1 MAERAQTGTWVDP
14 YRGYNFKLEVQGVVE
29 GHFAECTGIGIKVNA
44 YSYREGGNSQVTH
57 RVPGAV
63 EYADVTLR
71 YGLTASKELWTW
83 FTKIVKGTVD
93 RRNISIVVLDSDGQ
107 SEGARWNLINA
118 WPAQWSGAPLN
129 ASGNEVAIESMTFV
143 FESIERD

>member
-1 MAERAQTGTWVDP
+1 MAERAQTGVWVDP
-14 YRGYNFKLEVQGVVE
+14 YRGYNFKIEMQGVVE

-44 YSYREGGNSQVTH
+44 YSYREGGNCQVTH

-93 RRNISIVVLDSDGQ
+93 RRNISIVVLDADCQ
-107 SEGARWNLINA
+107 AEGARWNLINA
-118 WPAQWSGAPLN
+118 WPSQWSGAPLN

>member
-1 MAERAQTGTWVDP
+1 MAERAQTGNWVDP
-14 YRGYNFKLEVQGVVE
+14 FRGYNFKLEVQGVVE
-29 GHFAECTGIGIKVNA
+29 GHFAECTAIGIKVNA

-71 YGLTASKELWTW
+71 YGLTASRELWTW
-83 FTKIVKGTVD
+83 FMKIVKGTVD
-93 RRNISIVVLDSDGQ
+93 RRNISIVVLDADGQ
-107 SEGARWNLINA
+107 TEGARWNLINA
-118 WPAQWSGAPLN
+118 WPSQWSGAPLN

-143 FESIERD
+143 FESVDRD

>member
-1 MAERAQTGTWVDP
+1 MAERAQTGGWVDP
-14 YRGYNFKLEVQGVVE
+14 YRGYNFKIEVQGVVE

-93 RRNISIVVLDSDGQ
+93 RRNISIVVLDADGQ

-118 WPAQWSGAPLN
+118 WPSQWSGAPLN